1 MKNTIIVLFND
12 KRSGEQYDLE
22 VPVDIT
28 ANELIYGLNMGL
40 HLGINLDNVSECY
53 LCTREPIALLRGNTA
68 FEEFGMRDG
77 TIIDFER

>member
-40 HLGINLDNVSECY
+40 HLGINLDKVSECY
-53 LCTREPIALLRGNTA
+53 LCTREPIALLRGNA
-68 FEEFGMRDG
+68 SLEEFGMRDG
-77 TIIDFER
+77 TIIDFAR